1 MRCPNCQQR
10 NSVASR
16 KCYNCASPLPVKPMP
31 KALKI
36 AVLVFVV
43 GIVIISFLVKFALSN
58 LSLKSE
64 SNQIVKTEQSEA
76 DWTNLGI
83 KIQSFLN
90 SRTQM
95 SKSELDNQ
103 LKEFLK
109 DINCEIH
116 VFEINK
122 TYKIVE
128 ISKNLFSSL
137 FIVIPNQPK
146 ILKLTEINIFD
157 EAKCIEANKQK
168 LLLILGHNASEPDRA
183 LKPAIINL
191 DTAEDLTTLYLPHLP
206 DNIKFYFKSNSNF
219 LNAKTSILSLLQNQG
234 LDAANCVKFDNETI
248 DCVFEPTPNGSF
260 DLISAWSDYK
270 LGPIYVIVKLINN
283 PSLIDNYKTVFNT
296 KKIDTL
302 LLNFKTA
309 NNKLSNQPFSFN
321 LDFINKRVD
330 GNKNILT
337 YGITTNDNFYKAIVY
352 CINTKNKQIKYFIN
366 GFSVEKNPFK
376 TADSPS
382 TKASDSTSS
391 GPSPTLTPNASI
403 NEPAKSNPQPNQN
416 PNESTQASKTSLSSP
431 NLSLDNDNNKGTD
444 KQDKQNKVNDGSA
457 KNNTESENTAS
468 CFSKIN
474 IRKLPMVNS
483 KVLSCLPA
491 NGTIK
496 VLGQDNGWYKVKLK
510 SGECGYIYGGLLK
523 GNFKEAYTNAR
534 IYGSSRILDA
544 NNKTV
549 GKLTDGERVIVLS
562 QTPDGKLKIML
573 PNGKTGLI
581 DKAATLQNTSSNS
594 SAKSTPNNSSQNT
607 KSTDTK
613 SNNSEA
619 PPQFVP

>member
-352 CINTKNKQIKYFIN
+352 CINTKNKQ
-366 GFSVEKNPFK
+366 V
-376 TADSPS
+376 
-382 TKASDSTSS
+382 
-391 GPSPTLTPNASI
+391 
-403 NEPAKSNPQPNQN
+403 
-416 PNESTQASKTSLSSP
+416 
-431 NLSLDNDNNKGTD
+431 
-444 KQDKQNKVNDGSA
+444 
-457 KNNTESENTAS
+457 
-468 CFSKIN
+468 
-474 IRKLPMVNS
+474 
-483 KVLSCLPA
+483 
-491 NGTIK
+491 
-496 VLGQDNGWYKVKLK
+496 
-510 SGECGYIYGGLLK
+510 
-523 GNFKEAYTNAR
+523 
-534 IYGSSRILDA
+534 
-544 NNKTV
+544 
-549 GKLTDGERVIVLS
+549 
-562 QTPDGKLKIML
+562 
-573 PNGKTGLI
+573 
-581 DKAATLQNTSSNS
+581 
-594 SAKSTPNNSSQNT
+594 
-607 KSTDTK
+607 
-613 SNNSEA
+613 
-619 PPQFVP
+619 